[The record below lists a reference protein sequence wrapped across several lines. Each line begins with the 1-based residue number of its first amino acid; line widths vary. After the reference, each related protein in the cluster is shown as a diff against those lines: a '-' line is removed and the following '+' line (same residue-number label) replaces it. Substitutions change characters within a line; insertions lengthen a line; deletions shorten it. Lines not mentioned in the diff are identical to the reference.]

1 MLDLFHLGN
10 VLLFVLQG
18 NIACTRFLLTSNVVI
33 GSMLVFM
40 LHVKLAC
47 VKFILPCNSVVGN
60 VIVFVIEVVGFC
72 WLLFSLQCYFC
83 QCSFVCTRSKS
94 IVC

>member
-10 VLLFVLQG
+10 VLLFVLEG

-47 VKFILPCNSVVGN
+47 VKFILPRDIVIGN

-72 WLLFSLQCYFC
+72 WLLFAIQCILAMCFC
-83 QCSFVCTRSKS
+83 LC
-94 IVC
+94 